1 MTNVVNNDGVG
12 LSKFVTPT
20 GTGDVTANEQITD
33 SVDFP
38 HTGLLKALYT
48 TATGNYALR
57 DGAAGSMGFNF
68 TYSGGSSPQLA
79 VSAGKIFRDDKYVS
93 VSALS
98 ATALTKAS
106 SSGTKVYHIVVV
118 NSSNALAIR
127 QSGASTTNKIP
138 DLTDGDIPIG
148 VVEVSDT
155 ANTGTASLP
164 TQFFTS
170 YKTSNNV
177 NIGYESSNAYVEAMS
192 ISASAGDTTIEN
204 KVSDKDVIFKVNDGG
219 VSSESMRI
227 DGDINQVKIK
237 SLGIGTAA
245 ELTITESS
253 DDITIKNTVSDKD
266 IIFNINDG
274 GSDTEVMRIDGS
286 TSRVGI
292 GNNAP
297 DGTLEVEQTTT
308 TGHAMK
314 VYRNQSASNMDSS
327 LVLLHDDSQYADETT
342 LHIKQDGTA
351 KGLHVEVAGTGDAVL
366 IESTDADATAAPDI
380 VFYRNSATQAD
391 ADDLGHIKF
400 RGRNSA
406 NSADVEFVD
415 IYSEIAEVGD
425 SGANKAARLYFRVQH
440 ADSITQVLKLLGKAS
455 GNAEVVVNDNGDNDI
470 SFRVEGDSNANLIYT
485 DPANDSVGI
494 GTASPDANAAL
505 SVEGALSLDEI
516 SAPTNTAD
524 RGQLYTNADNELHMI
539 DGAGNDTIFLKGG
552 QHSIWIPAEAI
563 SPRGNAGCADLA
575 TTNAATTGRP
585 DIRSL
590 AFDKDSDEHAQF
602 TIAMPK
608 MWNEGTITA
617 QFYWTNA
624 AATSGTVAWGLQGV
638 SLSNDDAIDTAFGTA
653 VVTSDTQTGTA
664 KDVHISPKSGAIT
677 IAGSPAAN
685 DLTCFQVYRDVSA
698 DNLAEDALLL
708 GIKLLY
714 TIDTGNDA

>member
-79 VSAGKIFRDDKYVS
+79 VSAGKIFRDGKYVP
-93 VSALS
+93 VSALT

-106 SSGTKVYHIVVV
+106 GSGTKVYHIVVV
-118 NSSNALAIR
+118 DSSNALAIR
-127 QSGASTTNKIP
+127 QSGATATNKIP
-138 DLTDGDIPIG
+138 DLDDGDIPIG

-170 YKTSNNV
+170 FKTSNNV
-177 NIGYESSNAYVEAMS
+177 NIGYENSNAYTEAGEFTGSATGVELDVGAQS
-192 ISASAGDTTIEN
+192 FTVKTT
-204 KVSDKDVIFKVNDGG
+204 
-219 VSSESMRI
+219 
-227 DGDINQVKIK
+227 
-237 SLGIGTAA
+237 
-245 ELTITESS
+245 
-253 DDITIKNTVSDKD
+253 
-266 IIFNINDG
+266 
-274 GSDTEVMRIDGS
+274 
-286 TSRVGI
+286 
-292 GNNAP
+292 
-297 DGTLEVEQTTT
+297 
-308 TGHAMK
+308 
-314 VYRNQSASNMDSS
+314 
-327 LVLLHDDSQYADETT
+327 
-342 LHIKQDGTA
+342 
-351 KGLHVEVAGTGDAVL
+351 GTGDALVV
-366 IESTDADATAAPDI
+366 ESTDAGANGAPDI
-380 VFYRNSATQAD
+380 VFYRNSASQAD

-400 RGRNSA
+400 RGRNSG
-406 NSADVEFVD
+406 NSGDVEFVD

-425 SGANKAARLYFRVQH
+425 SSANKAARLFFRVQH
-440 ADSITQVLKLLGKAS
+440 ANSITQVLKLLGKAS

-470 SFRVEGDSNANLIYT
+470 SFRVEGDNNANLIYT
-485 DPANDSVGI
+485 DPANDRVGI
-494 GTASPDANAAL
+494 GTNSPTSPLHVETTGTGDALIVESTEAGATDAPDLVLYRNSGSPAVNDTIGSIKFRGKDNGGNDVDYVELETKLTDVTDTSEDSKFQINMLRNGAVNELFTIGKGECVINEASTTMEFRVESATNTHMFFVDSFAEGVCIGTATPDANTIFT
-505 SVEGALSLDEI
+505 VEGAISLDEI

-524 RGQLYTNADNELHMI
+524 RGQIYTNADNELHMI

-575 TTNAATTGRP
+575 TTNAATNGRP

-590 AFDKDSDEHAQF
+590 AFDKDSDEHGQF

-664 KDVHISPKSGAIT
+664 KDVHISPKSSAIT

>member
-12 LSKFVTPT
+12 LSKFVTPA

-48 TATGNYALR
+48 TATGNHALR

-79 VSAGKIFRDDKYVS
+79 VAAGKIFRDGKYVS

-106 SSGTKVYHIVVV
+106 GSGTKVYHIVVV

-127 QSGASTTNKIP
+127 QSGASATNKIP

-177 NIGYESSNAYVEAMS
+177 NIGYESSNAYTQAGEFTGSATGVELDVGAQS
-192 ISASAGDTTIEN
+192 FTVKTSGN
-204 KVSDKDVIFKVNDGG
+204 SD
-219 VSSESMRI
+219 
-227 DGDINQVKIK
+227 
-237 SLGIGTAA
+237 A
-245 ELTITESS
+245 
-253 DDITIKNTVSDKD
+253 
-266 IIFNINDG
+266 
-274 GSDTEVMRIDGS
+274 
-286 TSRVGI
+286 
-292 GNNAP
+292 
-297 DGTLEVEQTTT
+297 
-308 TGHAMK
+308 
-314 VYRNQSASNMDSS
+314 
-327 LVLLHDDSQYADETT
+327 LV
-342 LHIKQDGTA
+342 
-351 KGLHVEVAGTGDAVL
+351 V
-366 IESTDADATAAPDI
+366 ESTDAGATGAPDI
-380 VFYRNSATQAD
+380 VFYRNSASQAD

-400 RGRNSA
+400 RGRNDG
-406 NSADVEFVD
+406 NSGDIEFVD

-425 SGANKAARLYFRVQH
+425 SSANKAARLFFRVQH
-440 ADSITQVLKLLGKAS
+440 ANSITQLLQLRGKAS
-455 GNAEVVVNDNGDNDI
+455 GSAEVIVNDNGDNDI
-470 SFRVEGDSNANLIYT
+470 DFRVESDNNANMLFV
-485 DPANDSVGI
+485 DGSADAVGI
-494 GTASPDANAAL
+494 GQDTPTAPLHVKTTGVGDAAIIESTEDGATDAPDLILYRNSASPAVNDVIGSVKFRGKDAGGNDVSYVELETKLTDVTDTSEDSKFQINMLRNGSVNELFTIGKAECVINEASTTMEFRVESAANTHMFFVDSFAESVCIGTATPDANTIFT
-505 SVEGALSLDEI
+505 VEGAISLDEI

-524 RGQLYTNADNELHMI
+524 RGQIYTNADNELHMI

-575 TTNAATTGRP
+575 TTNAATNGRP

-590 AFDKDSDEHAQF
+590 AFDKDTDEHGQF

-664 KDVHISPKSGAIT
+664 KDVHISPKSSAIT

-708 GIKLLY
+708 GIKILY
-714 TIDTGNDA
+714 TIDAGNDA

>member
-48 TATGNYALR
+48 TATGNYALK

-79 VSAGKIFRDDKYVS
+79 VSAGKIFRDGKYVS

-127 QSGASTTNKIP
+127 QSGATATNKIP

-148 VVEVSDT
+148 VVEVSDS

-170 YKTSNNV
+170 FKTSNNV
-177 NIGYESSNAYVEAMS
+177 NIGYENSNAYTEAGEFTGSATGVELDVGAQSFTVKTTGNTDALVVESTDAGATDAPDLVLYRSSSSPAVSDEIGS
-192 ISASAGDTTIEN
+192 IRFRGKDDGTNNKDYARIVSVIRDVTAASTDADIIFKALSNNTEIELM
-204 KVSDKDVIFKVNDGG
+204 KVS
-219 VSSESMRI
+219 RI
-227 DGDINQVKIK
+227 DGIVINE
-237 SLGIGTAA
+237 IGANYLDTR
-245 ELTITESS
+245 IESDNNAHMFFVDS
-253 DDITIKNTVSDKD
+253 SADA
-266 IIFNINDG
+266 
-274 GSDTEVMRIDGS
+274 
-286 TSRVGI
+286 VGI
-292 GNNAP
+292 GQDTPTAP
-297 DGTLEVEQTTT
+297 
-308 TGHAMK
+308 
-314 VYRNQSASNMDSS
+314 
-327 LVLLHDDSQYADETT
+327 
-342 LHIKQDGTA
+342 LHIKTT
-351 KGLHVEVAGTGDAVL
+351 GTGDAL
-366 IESTDADATAAPDI
+366 IVESTDADATGAPDI

-406 NSADVEFVD
+406 NSGDVEFVD

-440 ADSITQVLKLLGKAS
+440 ADSITQVLKLVGKAS

-575 TTNAATTGRP
+575 TTNAATNGRP

-624 AATSGTVAWGLQGV
+624 TATSGTVAWGLQGV